1 MPESTASTDLP
12 ASGQAA
18 AARPLD
24 TVQTSSLP
32 DPERHAR
39 FMAVIAFVAQNT
51 AVGLCYGSF
60 GVLILEFER
69 HFAVGRAQAAL
80 AFSLVVLATGLVA
93 PFIGSLLGRIS
104 IRPVM
109 MSGAVLASLGFAG
122 MTLTDS
128 YPVMLACFGL
138 LIGPGVSLLGNIP
151 AITLVNNWFT
161 RRQGFVL
168 GLVMMPVAVTLVP
181 LAVVKLLP
189 VLGFEGLLWLIAAG
203 YLAILPLLLFVV
215 DRPQHLV
222 GAVGSDAE
230 KRRAAG
236 GQGVSNNPLLRD
248 VLGHPAFL
256 PLVLATGLM
265 MGAGI
270 AKNTH
275 MVPLLVESDWSM
287 EKATLLLAIS
297 GGSAVIGSLL
307 LGTLADRF
315 NAAGVLLGNALLQM
329 VVWLIL
335 IAPVSYPLL
344 VLDAVLIG
352 ICLGGFGTAKA
363 VVVVRIFGQ
372 QRFAFVSGLTGLT
385 TLPFL
390 FGLSPVVGLVRE
402 MTGSYVAP
410 VSLMIGGFVI
420 SAACL
425 ALVGLRERQYAL
437 AAN

>member
-1 MPESTASTDLP
+1 
-12 ASGQAA
+12 
-18 AARPLD
+18 
-24 TVQTSSLP
+24 
-32 DPERHAR
+32 
-39 FMAVIAFVAQNT
+39 MAVIAFVAHNT

-60 GVLILEFER
+60 GVLVLEFER

-93 PFIGSLLGRIS
+93 PFVGSLLGRVS

-109 MSGAVLASLGFAG
+109 MTGAVLAALGFFG
-122 MTLTDS
+122 MSLTDS

-138 LIGPGVSLLGNIP
+138 LIGPGVSLLGNLP
-151 AITLVNNWFT
+151 AVTLVNNWYT
-161 RRQGFVL
+161 RRQGLVL

-189 VLGFEGLLWLIAAG
+189 ILGFERLLWLIAG
-203 YLAILPLLLFVV
+203 CYLAVLPLLLFVM
-215 DRPQHLV
+215 DRPEHLAARRGGTV
-222 GAVGSDAE
+222 G
-230 KRRAAG
+230 AAG
-236 GQGVSNNPLLRD
+236 GATVPVRPAHPQLRE

-256 PLVLATGLM
+256 PLVVATGLM

-307 LGTLADRF
+307 LGALADRF

-335 IAPVSYPLL
+335 IAPVSFPLL

-402 MTGSYVAP
+402 MTGSYSAP
-410 VSLMIGGFVI
+410 VLLMIGGFVI
-420 SAACL
+420 SALCL
-425 ALVGLRERQYAL
+425 ALLGRRERQYTL
-437 AAN
+437 ATN

>member
-1 MPESTASTDLP
+1 MTESTAST
-12 ASGQAA
+12 
-18 AARPLD
+18 
-24 TVQTSSLP
+24 SLAGEAQSTATRRDKATP
-32 DPERHAR
+32 EERHAR
-39 FMAVIAFVAQNT
+39 FMALIAFVAQNT

-60 GVLILEFER
+60 GVLVLEFER

-80 AFSLVVLATGLVA
+80 AFSLVVLATGLVS
-93 PFIGSLLGRIS
+93 PFVGALLGRVS

-109 MSGAVLASLGFAG
+109 MTGAVLAALGFFG
-122 MTLTDS
+122 MSLTDS
-128 YPVMLACFGL
+128 SSVMLACFGL
-138 LIGPGVSLLGNIP
+138 LIGPGVSLLGNLP
-151 AITLVNNWFT
+151 AVTLVNNWYA
-161 RRQGFVL
+161 RRQGLVL
-168 GLVMMPVAVTLVP
+168 GLVMMPVAVTVVP
-181 LAVVKLLP
+181 LVVVKLLP
-189 VLGFEGLLWLIAAG
+189 ILGFERLLWLIAG
-203 YLAILPLLLFVV
+203 CYLLVLPLLLFVV
-215 DRPQHLV
+215 DRPECLDARGGGTA
-222 GAVGSDAE
+222 GAS
-230 KRRAAG
+230 R
-236 GQGVSNNPLLRD
+236 GVTPPVRPAHPQLRD
-248 VLGHPAFL
+248 ILGHPAFL
-256 PLVLATGLM
+256 PLVVATGLM

-275 MVPLLVESDWSM
+275 MVPLLMESDWSI

-307 LGTLADRF
+307 LGALADRF

-335 IAPVSYPLL
+335 IAPVSFPLL

-352 ICLGGFGTAKA
+352 ICLGGYNIAKA

-410 VSLMIGGFVI
+410 VLLMIVGFVI

-425 ALVGLRERQYAL
+425 ALLARGERQYTL
-437 AAN
+437 VTN

>member
-1 MPESTASTDLP
+1 MTESTAST
-12 ASGQAA
+12 
-18 AARPLD
+18 
-24 TVQTSSLP
+24 SLAGEAQSTATGRDKATP
-32 DPERHAR
+32 EERHAR

-60 GVLILEFER
+60 GVLVLEFER

-93 PFIGSLLGRIS
+93 PFVGSLLGRVS

-109 MSGAVLASLGFAG
+109 MTGAVLAALGFFG
-122 MTLTDS
+122 MSLTDS

-138 LIGPGVSLLGNIP
+138 LIGPGVSLLGNLP
-151 AITLVNNWFT
+151 AVTLVNNWYT
-161 RRQGFVL
+161 RRQGLVL

-181 LAVVKLLP
+181 LAVVRLLP
-189 VLGFEGLLWLIAAG
+189 VLGFEGLLWLIAAC
-203 YLAILPLLLFVV
+203 YLAVLPLLMFVV
-215 DRPQHLV
+215 DRPEYL
-222 GAVGSDAE
+222 GARGAGATGVGSG
-230 KRRAAG
+230 AAG
-236 GQGVSNNPLLRD
+236 HLRPAHPLLRD
-248 VLGHPAFL
+248 ILGHPAFL
-256 PLVLATGLM
+256 PLVVATGLM

-297 GGSAVIGSLL
+297 GGSGVIGSLL

-410 VSLMIGGFVI
+410 VTLMIGGFVI